1 MGLLEVTGTLD
12 PKQFWPSGSADGDT
26 AHVRVV
32 RVTFNG
38 KATHAFHGAHVRGR
52 IQKGLTLGGSGR
64 SSTPSFPSGKPT
76 AARSAKK

>member
-32 RVTFNG
+32 RVVRVTCNG
-38 KATHAFHGAHVRGR
+38 KATHAFHGPRC
-52 IQKGLTLGGSGR
+52 
-64 SSTPSFPSGKPT
+64 
-76 AARSAKK
+76 AARKCALC

>member
-52 IQKGLTLGGSGR
+52 IQKGAIDPHGGITVLLQGIR
-64 SSTPSFPSGKPT
+64 FAGTT
-76 AARSAKK
+76 V